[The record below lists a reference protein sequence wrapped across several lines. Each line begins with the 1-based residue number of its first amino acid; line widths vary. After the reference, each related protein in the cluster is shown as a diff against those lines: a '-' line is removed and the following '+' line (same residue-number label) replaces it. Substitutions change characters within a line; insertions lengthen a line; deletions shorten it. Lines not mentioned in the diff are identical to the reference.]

1 MARYY
6 LVRDTRP
13 HGVEYLVFVVEDP
26 RLDGYRGPLEE
37 GVTLDSDGVDVFT
50 ARETEPAPDICMGRD
65 RTDRDHY
72 RMFRTLVA
80 RHAADFEPISGVP
93 VVLSRWRS
101 HLYNT
106 GRAGVRWHS
115 SGQRDAG

>member
-13 HGVEYLVFVVEDP
+13 HGVEYLVFTVEDP
-26 RLDGYRGPLEE
+26 RLDGYYGPLEE

-50 ARETEPAPDICMGRD
+50 EHETEPPPDICIGRD
-65 RTDRDHY
+65 FANRARY
-72 RMFRTLVA
+72 RVFRTPAA
-80 RHAADFEPISGVP
+80 RDTAGFEPIFGIP
-93 VVLSRWRS
+93 VVLSRWRR

-106 GRAGVRWHS
+106 GRAGAS
-115 SGQRDAG
+115 